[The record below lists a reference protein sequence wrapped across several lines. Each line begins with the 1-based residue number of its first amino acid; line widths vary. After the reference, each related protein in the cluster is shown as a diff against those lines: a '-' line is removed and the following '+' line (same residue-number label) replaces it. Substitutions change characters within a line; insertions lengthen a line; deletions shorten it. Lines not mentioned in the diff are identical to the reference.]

1 MAGMKKNILIRTN
14 LVVCLVISAGFFLTA
29 TLSYRTNYSASITNI
44 EQVST
49 LTSEGIYAQMTS
61 TFSKPVNISLTMA
74 NDSLL
79 KALLAQEASRL
90 DDPDFVETLQGYL
103 AGYRDKYG
111 YDSVFL
117 VSTATNRYY
126 NFNGLDRVLT
136 PDNPENDW
144 YFDNLSAGPLDYW
157 LNVDNDEVAGAD
169 NEVTVFVDCKIRD
182 ESGAL
187 LGVVGVGVLIQS
199 LQQLLQGYQDDFD
212 VNAYFIDGDGTIQV
226 SSTHSGYESVSLF
239 DIDRYD
245 DDVRQTILSWLEEG
259 EACSFWAVDQSDSAQ
274 KNFVVSRYLPELG
287 WHLVVERNTGAL
299 VSQLNRQL
307 LETLLIILAI
317 IAVILIVITCV
328 IRTFNRR
335 IVALARTVEQEKRS
349 VFEQATEEL
358 FEHIYELDIT
368 HNRPAN
374 PATMDYFRSL
384 GVPDPENCPYDR
396 ALRLISAQ
404 QIKPE
409 FRQGYLDTFA
419 PDHVLQAYEQGRETL
434 RYEFMISTDGQD
446 YYWMRITA
454 RIVRLESDGSIH
466 LLVYR
471 QNIDAEKRRE
481 RRMEELAQTDE
492 MTGLLTKSATRRQIE
507 ARLLQAPEAVYALF
521 IFDID
526 HFKQANDQF
535 GHAFGDEVIRAF
547 ARTLQQHFRRED
559 LLGRIGGDEFVAF
572 LPISDG
578 GWAMKK
584 AAELSAALDQTF
596 TLGGNAWAMTAS
608 IGVALTGPDCACFDA
623 LYRNA
628 DAALYETKRRGRNA
642 FTLYTPGQ

>member
-14 LVVCLVISAGFFLTA
+14 LVVCLVIIAGFVLTA
-29 TLSYRTNYSASITNI
+29 TLSYRTNYSASITSM

-79 KALLAQEASRL
+79 KALLAQEAGRL
-90 DDPDFVETLQGYL
+90 DDPAFVETLRGYL

-117 VSTATNRYY
+117 VSTATHRYY
-126 NFNGLDRVLT
+126 NFNGLDRVLA

-169 NEVTVFVDCKIRD
+169 NEITVFVDCKIRD

-187 LGVVGVGVLIQS
+187 LGVVGVGVRIQS

-212 VNAYFIDGDGTIQV
+212 VDAYFIDGDGAIQV
-226 SSTHSGYESVSLF
+226 SSTHSGYEPVSLF

-245 DDVRQTILSWLEEG
+245 EDVRQAILSWQKEG
-259 EACSFWAVDQSDSAQ
+259 EAYSFWASDQSDATK

-299 VSQLNRQL
+299 VAQLNRQL

-317 IAVILIVITCV
+317 IAVILVVITCV

-335 IVALARTVEQEKRS
+335 IVALTQTVEQEKHA

-358 FEHIYELDIT
+358 FEHIYEIDIT

-374 PATMDYFRSL
+374 PASAAYFQSL
-384 GVPDPENCPYDR
+384 GIPADCPYDQ
-396 ALRLISAQ
+396 ALQLIAQQ

-409 FRQGYLDTFA
+409 FRQGYLDTFS
-419 PDHVLQAYEQGRETL
+419 PQRVLAAYERGQESL
-434 RYEFMISTDGQD
+434 RYEFMRSGNGRD
-446 YYWMRITA
+446 YYWTRVTA
-454 RIVRLESDGSIH
+454 RIVRLETDGCLH

-471 QNIDAEKRRE
+471 QDIDAEKRKE

-507 ARLLQAPEAVYALF
+507 ARLLQAPEAFYALF

-547 ARTLQQHFRRED
+547 TRTLQQHFRRED
-559 LLGRIGGDEFVAF
+559 LLGRIGGDEFAAF
-572 LPISDG
+572 LPISNG
-578 GWAMKK
+578 GWALKK

-596 TLGGNAWAMTAS
+596 VLGGNAWAMTAS

-642 FTLYTPGQ
+642 FTLYAPGE